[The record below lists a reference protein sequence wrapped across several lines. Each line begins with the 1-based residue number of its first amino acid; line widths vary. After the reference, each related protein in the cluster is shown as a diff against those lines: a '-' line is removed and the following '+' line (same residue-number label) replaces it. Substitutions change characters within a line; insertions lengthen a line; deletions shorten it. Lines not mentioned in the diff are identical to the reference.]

1 MSTLFKTLASSTGL
15 VQCLIDLSTWLLA
28 RTLQMPEPM
37 VHAAAIVLLL
47 RVQAIENGL
56 GKSGLGKNLCPI
68 RLLRALLSWCPL
80 SRRREML

>member
-37 VHAAAIVLLL
+37 VHAVALFLLVQ
-47 RVQAIENGL
+47 VQAIENGL
-56 GKSGLGKNLCPI
+56 GKSGLGKSLRPI
-68 RLLRALLSWCPL
+68 RHLRWLLWWL
-80 SRRREML
+80 